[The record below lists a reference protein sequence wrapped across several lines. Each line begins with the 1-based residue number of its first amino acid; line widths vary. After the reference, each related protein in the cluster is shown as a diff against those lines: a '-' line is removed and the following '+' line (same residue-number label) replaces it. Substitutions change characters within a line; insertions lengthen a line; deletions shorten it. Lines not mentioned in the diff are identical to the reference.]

1 MVAVVAGHLRTLTAD
16 VLHTVVVSSVKIL
29 QFALQVITFVDKF
42 LCDAPYVLNLGT
54 IMQSCATEIC
64 DLLL

>member
-1 MVAVVAGHLRTLTAD
+1 MVAVVTGHLRTLTAD
-16 VLHTVVVSSVKIL
+16 ILHAVVVSAVKIL

-42 LCDAPYVLNLGT
+42 LCDAPYVLNLGS
-54 IMQSCATEIC
+54 IMQSCSIEIG